1 MCSIPLAKLSKF
13 ISMYFATPD
22 GKRYLFGKAKARK
35 EPEKKIQKKIQKIL
49 DKGLHSENSDLSLR
63 YKLRR
68 NEVIKIGYL
77 SFDASVKIHYSGT
90 YTSTKTSTTGHGC
103 IAGYIR
109 HIDRGTDKMNGCE
122 VQHSNPDIDS
132 DLTLE
137 NESYYKDSNGEWQK
151 TSHSKDMV
159 DAINRRI
166 EYAKEHGARITAKGK
181 NDTVIVRPL
190 VVQLDKETI
199 SEHKN
204 WTFDIIEILE
214 KEFGADNI
222 TGFSVHNDETHP
234 HLHISF
240 IPCHKSQK
248 NGEIKCTISQ
258 TKFFKNP
265 KQLAALHRKIRK
277 SLLDKG
283 YDIEQE
289 NKPIEEHLAGRYDK
303 NGEWHQQGLTPD
315 QLKELSDR
323 KINLKLEEIKM
334 SIRRDELDRLEMAV
348 ADMMKSSKAE
358 KEELEK
364 ERISVENDRAT
375 VQAQSQAVAIKE
387 MEVQKRETEVTE
399 ILEICN
405 QIVSDEKN
413 LNAKFLEFLDRES
426 KRTGKRIRENVEN
439 LYKRFQNERKK
450 NVSEWQLELL
460 RLRNERLK
468 HGDTTTDNYL
478 DIIDITDI
486 GYDDLSA

>member
-1 MCSIPLAKLSKF
+1 MI
-13 ISMYFATPD
+13 
-22 GKRYLFGKAKARK
+22 
-35 EPEKKIQKKIQKIL
+35 
-49 DKGLHSENSDLSLR
+49 N
-63 YKLRR
+63 
-68 NEVIKIGYL
+68 IGYL
-77 SFDASVKIHYSGT
+77 SFDTSVKIHYSGT
-90 YTSTKTSTTGHGC
+90 YTSTKTSTTGHGN

-109 HIDRGTDKMNGCE
+109 HLDRRTDKMNGCE
-122 VQHSNPDIDS
+122 VQHSNENIDS
-132 DLTLE
+132 DLTLQ
-137 NESYYKDSNGEWQK
+137 NESYYKDSNGEWQE
-151 TSHSKDMV
+151 TEHSKDMV

-166 EYAKEHGARITAKGK
+166 EYAKEHGARISTKGK

-190 VVQLDKETI
+190 VVQLDNDSI
-199 SEHKN
+199 SEHEN
-204 WTFDIIEILE
+204 IWVWDVIEILE
-214 KEFGADNI
+214 KQFGKNNI
-222 TGFSVHNDETHP
+222 TGFSIHKDETHP

-240 IPCHKSQK
+240 IPCYESQK

-283 YDIEQE
+283 YEIELE
-289 NKPIEEHLAGRYDK
+289 NKPIEEHLAGYTDK
-303 NGEWHQQGLTPD
+303 DGEWHQQGLTPD

-323 KINLKLEEIKM
+323 QINLRMEMIKM
-334 SIRRDELDRLEMAV
+334 NIKRNELDKLEMAV

-364 ERISVENDRAT
+364 ERISIENDRAT

-405 QIVSDEKN
+405 QIISDEKN
-413 LNAKFLEFLDRES
+413 LNAKFLEFLDREG
-426 KRTGKRIRENVEN
+426 KRTGKRYRESVEN
-439 LYKRFQNERKK
+439 LYKRFQNDRRK

-468 HGDTTTDNYL
+468 HGDTTTDNCP

>member
-1 MCSIPLAKLSKF
+1 M
-13 ISMYFATPD
+13 IS
-22 GKRYLFGKAKARK
+22 
-35 EPEKKIQKKIQKIL
+35 
-49 DKGLHSENSDLSLR
+49 
-63 YKLRR
+63 
-68 NEVIKIGYL
+68 IGYL
-77 SFDASVKIHYSGT
+77 SFDASQKIHFSGKC
-90 YTSTKTSTTGHGC
+90 TSTKTNKTGHGG

-109 HIDRGTDKMNGCE
+109 HIDRGTDRKNGCE

-132 DLTLE
+132 DLTLQ
-137 NESYYKDSNGEWQK
+137 NESYYKDSNGEWQE
-151 TSHSKDMV
+151 TEHSKDMV
-159 DAINRRI
+159 DAINRRV
-166 EYAKEHGARITAKGK
+166 EYAKEHGARIATKVK

-190 VVQLDKETI
+190 VVQLDSDSI
-199 SEHKN
+199 AEHKN
-204 WTFDIIEILE
+204 TWMWDVMEILE
-214 KEFGADNI
+214 KQFGKENI
-222 TGFSVHNDETHP
+222 TGFSIHKDETNP

-240 IPCHKSQK
+240 IPCYESQK

-258 TKFFKNP
+258 TIFFKNP
-265 KQLAALHRKIRK
+265 KQLAGLHKKFRKA
-277 SLLDKG
+277 LLDKG
-283 YDIEQE
+283 YDIDQE
-289 NKPIEEHLAGRYDK
+289 NKPLEEQIFTYTDK
-303 NGEWHQQGLTPD
+303 HNCKKILPLTPD

-323 KINLKLEEIKM
+323 KINLKLEELKM
-334 SIRRDELDRLEMAV
+334 SIRRDGLDRLEMAV

-387 MEVQKRETEVTE
+387 MEVQKRETEVAK

-426 KRTGKRIRENVEN
+426 KRTGKRIRENVEK

-460 RLRNERLK
+460 RL
-468 HGDTTTDNYL
+468 
-478 DIIDITDI
+478 
-486 GYDDLSA
+486 

>member
-1 MCSIPLAKLSKF
+1 M
-13 ISMYFATPD
+13 IS
-22 GKRYLFGKAKARK
+22 
-35 EPEKKIQKKIQKIL
+35 
-49 DKGLHSENSDLSLR
+49 
-63 YKLRR
+63 
-68 NEVIKIGYL
+68 IGYL
-77 SFDASVKIHYSGT
+77 SFDTSVKIHYSGK
-90 YTSTKTSTTGHGC
+90 YTSTKTSTTGHGG

-109 HIDRGTDKMNGCE
+109 HIDRGTDRKNGCE
-122 VQHSNPDIDS
+122 VQHSNEDINS

-137 NESYYKDSNGEWQK
+137 NESYYKDSNGEWQE

-166 EYAKEHGARITAKGK
+166 EYAKEHGARISTKGK

-190 VVQLDKETI
+190 VVQLDNDSI
-199 SEHKN
+199 SGHEDT
-204 WTFDIIEILE
+204 WTWDVISILE
-214 KEFGADNI
+214 EQFGKNI
-222 TGFSVHNDETHP
+222 TCFSIHKDETNVHM
-234 HLHISF
+234 HISF
-240 IPCHKSQK
+240 VPCYETEKDGK
-248 NGEIKCTISQ
+248 IKAALSQ
-258 TKFFKNP
+258 TRFFQNP
-265 KQLAALHRKIRK
+265 KQLAGLHRKIRK

-283 YDIEQE
+283 YDIELE
-289 NKPIEEHLAGRYDK
+289 NKPIEEHLAGYYDK

-323 KINLKLEEIKM
+323 KINLRLEALKM
-334 SIRRDELDRLEMAV
+334 SIKRNELDKLEMAV

-375 VQAQSQAVAIKE
+375 VQAQLQAVAIKE
-387 MEVQKRETEVTE
+387 MEVQKRETEVAE

-426 KRTGKRIRENVEN
+426 KRTGKRIRENVEK

-450 NVSEWQLELL
+450 NVSDWQLELL

-468 HGDTTTDNYL
+468 HGDTATDNYL

>member
-1 MCSIPLAKLSKF
+1 MI
-13 ISMYFATPD
+13 
-22 GKRYLFGKAKARK
+22 
-35 EPEKKIQKKIQKIL
+35 E
-49 DKGLHSENSDLSLR
+49 
-63 YKLRR
+63 
-68 NEVIKIGYL
+68 IGYL
-77 SFDASVKIHYSGT
+77 SFDASLKIHYSGK
-90 YTSTKTSTTGHGC
+90 YTSTKTSKTGHGST
-103 IAGYIR
+103 AVYIR
-109 HIDRGTDKMNGCE
+109 HLDRATDKMNGCE

-132 DLTLE
+132 DLTLL
-137 NESYYKDSNGEWQK
+137 NESFYKNSNGQWEK

-166 EYAKEHGARITAKGK
+166 EYAKEHGARIATKGK

-199 SEHKN
+199 AEHEN
-204 WTFDIIEILE
+204 TWMWDVMEILE
-214 KEFGADNI
+214 EQFGKENL
-222 TGFSVHNDETHP
+222 TGFSVHKDETNP

-240 IPCHKSQK
+240 IPCYETEKD
-248 NGEIKCTISQ
+248 GEIKCTISQ
-258 TKFFKNP
+258 TRFFKNP
-265 KQLAALHRKIRK
+265 KQLAGLHKKFRKA
-277 SLLDKG
+277 LLDKG
-283 YDIEQE
+283 YDIELE
-289 NKPIEEHLAGRYDK
+289 NKPLEEQIFTYTDK
-303 NGEWHQQGLTPD
+303 HNCKKILPLTPD

-323 KINLKLEEIKM
+323 KINLRLEELKM

-387 MEVQKRETEVTE
+387 MEVQKRETEVAE

-439 LYKRFQNERKK
+439 LYKKFQNERKK

-468 HGDTTTDNYL
+468 HGDTTTDNCP

>member
-1 MCSIPLAKLSKF
+1 M
-13 ISMYFATPD
+13 IS
-22 GKRYLFGKAKARK
+22 
-35 EPEKKIQKKIQKIL
+35 
-49 DKGLHSENSDLSLR
+49 
-63 YKLRR
+63 
-68 NEVIKIGYL
+68 IGYL
-77 SFDASVKIHYSGT
+77 SFDASQKIHYSGK
-90 YTSTKTSTTGHGC
+90 YTSTKTSKTGHGN
-103 IAGYIR
+103 IARYIR
-109 HIDRGTDKMNGCE
+109 HLDRATDKMNGCE

-132 DLTLE
+132 DLTLL
-137 NESYYKDSNGEWQK
+137 NESFYKNSNGQWEK

-159 DAINRRI
+159 DAINRRV
-166 EYAKEHGARITAKGK
+166 EYAKEHGARISTKGK
-181 NDTVIVRPL
+181 NDTVIVRPF

-222 TGFSVHNDETHP
+222 TGFSVHKDETNP

-240 IPCHKSQK
+240 IPCYETEKD
-248 NGEIKCTISQ
+248 GEIKCTISQ
-258 TKFFKNP
+258 TRFFKNP
-265 KQLAALHRKIRK
+265 KQLAGLHKKFRKA
-277 SLLDKG
+277 LLDKG

-289 NKPIEEHLAGRYDK
+289 NKPLEEQIFTYTDK
-303 NGEWHQQGLTPD
+303 HNCKKILPLTPD

-323 KINLKLEEIKM
+323 KINLRLEELKM

-387 MEVQKRETEVTE
+387 MEVQKRETEVAE

-405 QIVSDEKN
+405 QIISDEKN

-426 KRTGKRIRENVEN
+426 KRTGKRIRENVEK

-468 HGDTTTDNYL
+468 HGDTATNNYL

-486 GYDDLSA
+486 GYDDLSAWIMFVNVRLETG

>member
-1 MCSIPLAKLSKF
+1 MN
-13 ISMYFATPD
+13 
-22 GKRYLFGKAKARK
+22 G
-35 EPEKKIQKKIQKIL
+35 EKNTEKILKKPL
-49 DKGLHSENSDLSLR
+49 DKGLHYGNSDLSLR

-68 NEVIKIGYL
+68 NEVIEIGYL
-77 SFDASVKIHYSGT
+77 SFDASLKIHYSGK
-90 YTSTKTSTTGHGC
+90 YTSTKTSKTGHGST
-103 IAGYIR
+103 AVYIR
-109 HIDRGTDKMNGCE
+109 HLDRATDKMNGCE

-132 DLTLE
+132 DLTLL
-137 NESYYKDSNGEWQK
+137 NESFYKNSNGQWEK

-166 EYAKEHGARITAKGK
+166 EYAKEHGARIATKGK

-199 SEHKN
+199 AEHEN
-204 WTFDIIEILE
+204 TWMWDVMEILE
-214 KEFGADNI
+214 EQFGKENL
-222 TGFSVHNDETHP
+222 TGFSVHKDETNP

-240 IPCHKSQK
+240 IPCYETEKD
-248 NGEIKCTISQ
+248 GEIKCTISQ

-265 KQLAALHRKIRK
+265 KQLAGLHKKFRKA
-277 SLLDKG
+277 LLDKG

-289 NKPIEEHLAGRYDK
+289 NKPLEEQIFTYTDK
-303 NGEWHQQGLTPD
+303 HNCKKILPLTPD

-323 KINLKLEEIKM
+323 KINLRLEELKM

-387 MEVQKRETEVTE
+387 MEVQKRETEIAE

-468 HGDTTTDNYL
+468 HGDTTANNYL

>member
-1 MCSIPLAKLSKF
+1 MAIYQL
-13 ISMYFATPD
+13 
-22 GKRYLFGKAKARK
+22 
-35 EPEKKIQKKIQKIL
+35 
-49 DKGLHSENSDLSLR
+49 
-63 YKLRR
+63 R

-77 SFDASVKIHYSGT
+77 SFDASVKVHYSGK
-90 YTSTKTSTTGHGC
+90 YTSTKTSTTGHGN
-103 IAGYIR
+103 IARYIR
-109 HIDRGTDKMNGCE
+109 HLDRATDKMNGCE

-132 DLTLE
+132 DLTLL
-137 NESYYKDSNGEWQK
+137 NESFYKNSNGQWEK

-159 DAINRRI
+159 NAINRRV
-166 EYAKEHGARITAKGK
+166 EYAKEHGARIATKGK

-222 TGFSVHNDETHP
+222 TGFSVHKDETNP

-240 IPCHKSQK
+240 IPCYETEKD
-248 NGEIKCTISQ
+248 GEIKCTISQ
-258 TKFFKNP
+258 TRFFQNP
-265 KQLAALHRKIRK
+265 KQLAGLHKKFRKA
-277 SLLDKG
+277 LLDKG

-289 NKPIEEHLAGRYDK
+289 NKPLEEQIFTYTDK
-303 NGEWHQQGLTPD
+303 HNCKKILPLTPD

-323 KINLKLEEIKM
+323 KINLKLEELKM

-387 MEVQKRETEVTE
+387 MEVQKRETEVAE

-426 KRTGKRIRENVEN
+426 KRTGKRIRENVEK

-468 HGDTTTDNYL
+468 HGDTTANNYL

>member
-1 MCSIPLAKLSKF
+1 
-13 ISMYFATPD
+13 
-22 GKRYLFGKAKARK
+22 
-35 EPEKKIQKKIQKIL
+35 
-49 DKGLHSENSDLSLR
+49 
-63 YKLRR
+63 
-68 NEVIKIGYL
+68 VIKIGYL
-77 SFDASVKIHYSGT
+77 SFDASVKVHYSGK
-90 YTSTKTSTTGHGC
+90 YTSTKTSTTGHGN
-103 IAGYIR
+103 IARYIR
-109 HIDRGTDKMNGCE
+109 HLDRATDKMNGCE

-132 DLTLE
+132 DLTLL
-137 NESYYKDSNGEWQK
+137 NESFYKNSNGQWEK

-159 DAINRRI
+159 NAINRRV
-166 EYAKEHGARITAKGK
+166 EYAKEHGARIATKGK

-222 TGFSVHNDETHP
+222 TGFSVHKDETNP

-240 IPCHKSQK
+240 IPCYETEKD
-248 NGEIKCTISQ
+248 GEIKCTISQ
-258 TKFFKNP
+258 TRFFQNP
-265 KQLAALHRKIRK
+265 KQLAGLHKKFRKA
-277 SLLDKG
+277 LLDKG

-289 NKPIEEHLAGRYDK
+289 NKPLEEQIFTYTDK
-303 NGEWHQQGLTPD
+303 HNCKKILPLTPD

-323 KINLKLEEIKM
+323 KINLKLEELKM

-387 MEVQKRETEVTE
+387 MEVQKRETEVAE

-426 KRTGKRIRENVEN
+426 KRTGKRIRENVEK

-468 HGDTTTDNYL
+468 HGDTTANNYL

>member
-1 MCSIPLAKLSKF
+1 MI
-13 ISMYFATPD
+13 
-22 GKRYLFGKAKARK
+22 
-35 EPEKKIQKKIQKIL
+35 
-49 DKGLHSENSDLSLR
+49 N
-63 YKLRR
+63 
-68 NEVIKIGYL
+68 IGYL
-77 SFDASVKIHYSGT
+77 SFDTSVKIHYSGT
-90 YTSTKTSTTGHGC
+90 YTSTKTSTTGHGD

-109 HIDRGTDKMNGCE
+109 HIDRGTDRKNGCE
-122 VQHSNPDIDS
+122 VQHSNEDINS
-132 DLTLE
+132 DLTLQ
-137 NESYYKDSNGEWQK
+137 NESYYRDSNGEWQK
-151 TSHSKDMV
+151 TSYSKDMV
-159 DAINRRI
+159 DAINRRV
-166 EYAKEHGARITAKGK
+166 EYAKEHGARIATKGK

-190 VVQLDKETI
+190 VVQLDSETI
-199 SEHKN
+199 SEHEN
-204 WTFDIIEILE
+204 WAWDIIEILE

-222 TGFSVHNDETHP
+222 TGFSIHKDETHP

-240 IPCHKSQK
+240 IPCYELQK

-258 TKFFKNP
+258 TKFFNSP
-265 KQLAALHRKIRK
+265 KQLAGLHRKIRK

-283 YDIEQE
+283 YEIELE
-289 NKPIEEHLAGRYDK
+289 NKPIEEHLAGYTDK
-303 NGEWHQQGLTPD
+303 DGEWHQQGLTPD

-323 KINLKLEEIKM
+323 QINLRMEMIKM
-334 SIRRDELDRLEMAV
+334 NIKRNELDKLEMAV

-375 VQAQSQAVAIKE
+375 VQAQSQAVAIRE
-387 MEVQKRETEVTE
+387 ADVQKRETEVTE

-413 LNAKFLEFLDRES
+413 LNAKFLEFLDREG
-426 KRTGKRIRENVEN
+426 KRTGKRYRESVEN
-439 LYKRFQNERKK
+439 LYKRFQNDRRK

-460 RLRNERLK
+460 RLRSERLK
-468 HGDTTTDNYL
+468 HGDTTTDNCP

>member
-1 MCSIPLAKLSKF
+1 M
-13 ISMYFATPD
+13 IS
-22 GKRYLFGKAKARK
+22 
-35 EPEKKIQKKIQKIL
+35 
-49 DKGLHSENSDLSLR
+49 
-63 YKLRR
+63 
-68 NEVIKIGYL
+68 IGYL
-77 SFDASVKIHYSGT
+77 SFDTSVKVHYSGT
-90 YTSTKTSTTGHGC
+90 YTNTKTSKTGHGG

-122 VQHSNPDIDS
+122 VHHSNSDIDS

-137 NESYYKDSNGEWQK
+137 NESYYRDSNGEWQK

-159 DAINRRI
+159 DAINRRV
-166 EYAKEHGARITAKGK
+166 EYAKEHGARIATKGK

-190 VVQLDKETI
+190 VVQLDSETI
-199 SEHKN
+199 SEHEN
-204 WTFDIIEILE
+204 WAWDIIGILE

-222 TGFSVHNDETHP
+222 TGFSVHKDETHP

-240 IPCHKSQK
+240 IPCYELQK

-258 TKFFKNP
+258 TKFFNSP
-265 KQLAALHRKIRK
+265 KQLVGLHRKIRK
-277 SLLDKG
+277 SLLNKG
-283 YDIEQE
+283 YDIELE
-289 NKPIEEHLAGRYDK
+289 NKPIEECLAGYYDK

-323 KINLKLEEIKM
+323 TINLRLEELKM
-334 SIRRDELDRLEMAV
+334 SIKRDELDRLEMAV

-387 MEVQKRETEVTE
+387 MEVQKRETEVAE

-426 KRTGKRIRENVEN
+426 KRTGKRYRESVEN
-439 LYKRFQNERKK
+439 LYKRFQNDRRK

>member
-1 MCSIPLAKLSKF
+1 
-13 ISMYFATPD
+13 
-22 GKRYLFGKAKARK
+22 
-35 EPEKKIQKKIQKIL
+35 
-49 DKGLHSENSDLSLR
+49 
-63 YKLRR
+63 
-68 NEVIKIGYL
+68 
-77 SFDASVKIHYSGT
+77 
-90 YTSTKTSTTGHGC
+90 
-103 IAGYIR
+103 
-109 HIDRGTDKMNGCE
+109 MNGCE

-132 DLTLE
+132 DLTLQ

-166 EYAKEHGARITAKGK
+166 ECAKEHGARITAKGK

-190 VVQLDKETI
+190 VVQLDSDSI
-199 SEHKN
+199 AEHEN
-204 WTFDIIEILE
+204 TWMWDIIEILE
-214 KEFGADNI
+214 KEFGKENL
-222 TGFSVHNDETHP
+222 TGFSIHKDETNP

-240 IPCHKSQK
+240 IPCHESEK

-258 TKFFKNP
+258 TKFFKSP
-265 KQLAALHRKIRK
+265 KQLAGLHRKIRK
-277 SLLDKG
+277 SLIDKG
-283 YDIEQE
+283 YDIELE
-289 NKPIEEHLAGRYDK
+289 NKPIEEYLAGYYDK

-323 KINLKLEEIKM
+323 KINLRLEEIKM
-334 SIRRDELDRLEMAV
+334 NIKRDELDKLEMAV

-364 ERISVENDRAT
+364 ERISIENDRAT
-375 VQAQSQAVAIKE
+375 VQAQSRAVAIKE
-387 MEVQKRETEVTE
+387 MEVQKRETEVAE

-405 QIVSDEKN
+405 QIVSDEKK
-413 LNAKFLEFLDRES
+413 LNAKFLEFLDREG
-426 KRTGKRIRENVEN
+426 KRTGKKIRESVEN
-439 LYKRFQNERKK
+439 LYKRFQNDRRK

-468 HGDTTTDNYL
+468 HGDTTTDNCP

>member
-1 MCSIPLAKLSKF
+1 M
-13 ISMYFATPD
+13 
-22 GKRYLFGKAKARK
+22 
-35 EPEKKIQKKIQKIL
+35 
-49 DKGLHSENSDLSLR
+49 
-63 YKLRR
+63 
-68 NEVIKIGYL
+68 
-77 SFDASVKIHYSGT
+77 SFDASQKIHYSGK
-90 YTSTKTSTTGHGC
+90 YTSTKTSKTGHGN
-103 IAGYIR
+103 ITVYIR
-109 HIDRGTDKMNGCE
+109 HLDRATDKMNGCE

-132 DLTLE
+132 DLTLL
-137 NESYYKDSNGEWQK
+137 NESFYKNSNGQWEK

-159 DAINRRI
+159 DAINRRV
-166 EYAKEHGARITAKGK
+166 EYAKEHGARISTKGK
-181 NDTVIVRPL
+181 NDTVIVRPF

-222 TGFSVHNDETHP
+222 TGFSVHKDETNP

-240 IPCHKSQK
+240 IPCYETEKD
-248 NGEIKCTISQ
+248 GEIKCTISQ
-258 TKFFKNP
+258 TRFFKNP
-265 KQLAALHRKIRK
+265 KQLAGLHKKFRKA
-277 SLLDKG
+277 LLDKG

-289 NKPIEEHLAGRYDK
+289 NKPLEEQIFTYTDK
-303 NGEWHQQGLTPD
+303 HNCKKILPLTPD

-387 MEVQKRETEVTE
+387 MEVQKRETEVAE

-468 HGDTTTDNYL
+468 HGDTTANNYL

>member
-1 MCSIPLAKLSKF
+1 M
-13 ISMYFATPD
+13 
-22 GKRYLFGKAKARK
+22 
-35 EPEKKIQKKIQKIL
+35 
-49 DKGLHSENSDLSLR
+49 
-63 YKLRR
+63 
-68 NEVIKIGYL
+68 
-77 SFDASVKIHYSGT
+77 SFDASQKIHYSGK
-90 YTSTKTSTTGHGC
+90 YTSTKTSKTGHGN
-103 IAGYIR
+103 IARYIR
-109 HIDRGTDKMNGCE
+109 HLDRATDKMNGCE

-132 DLTLE
+132 DLTLL
-137 NESYYKDSNGEWQK
+137 NESFYKNSNGQWEK

-159 DAINRRI
+159 DAINRRV
-166 EYAKEHGARITAKGK
+166 EYAKEHGARISTKGK
-181 NDTVIVRPL
+181 NDTVIVRPF

-222 TGFSVHNDETHP
+222 TGFSVHKDETNP

-240 IPCHKSQK
+240 IPCYETEKD
-248 NGEIKCTISQ
+248 GEIKCTISQ
-258 TKFFKNP
+258 TRFFKNP
-265 KQLAALHRKIRK
+265 KQLAGLHKKFRKA
-277 SLLDKG
+277 LLDKG

-289 NKPIEEHLAGRYDK
+289 NKPLEEQIFTYTDK
-303 NGEWHQQGLTPD
+303 HNCKKILPLTPD

-323 KINLKLEEIKM
+323 KINLRLEELKM

-387 MEVQKRETEVTE
+387 MEVQKRETEVAE

-405 QIVSDEKN
+405 QIISDEKN

-426 KRTGKRIRENVEN
+426 KRTGKRIRENVEK

-468 HGDTTTDNYL
+468 HGDTTANNYL

>member
-1 MCSIPLAKLSKF
+1 MN
-13 ISMYFATPD
+13 
-22 GKRYLFGKAKARK
+22 G
-35 EPEKKIQKKIQKIL
+35 EKNTEKILKKTL
-49 DKGLHSENSDLSLR
+49 DKGLHYGNSDLSLR

-68 NEVIKIGYL
+68 NEVIEIGYL
-77 SFDASVKIHYSGT
+77 SFDASLKIHYSGK
-90 YTSTKTSTTGHGC
+90 YTSTKTSKTGHGST
-103 IAGYIR
+103 AVYIR
-109 HIDRGTDKMNGCE
+109 HLDRATDKMNGCE

-132 DLTLE
+132 DLTLL
-137 NESYYKDSNGEWQK
+137 NESFYKNSNGQWEK

-166 EYAKEHGARITAKGK
+166 EYAKEHGARIATKGK

-199 SEHKN
+199 AEHEN
-204 WTFDIIEILE
+204 TWMWDVMEILE
-214 KEFGADNI
+214 EQFGKENL
-222 TGFSVHNDETHP
+222 TGFSVHKDETNP

-240 IPCHKSQK
+240 IPCYETEKD
-248 NGEIKCTISQ
+248 GEIKCTISQ
-258 TKFFKNP
+258 TRFFKNP
-265 KQLAALHRKIRK
+265 KQLAGLHKKFRK

-289 NKPIEEHLAGRYDK
+289 NKPLEEQIFTYTDK
-303 NGEWHQQGLTPD
+303 HNCKKILPLTPD

-387 MEVQKRETEVTE
+387 MEVQKRETEVAE

>member
-1 MCSIPLAKLSKF
+1 M
-13 ISMYFATPD
+13 
-22 GKRYLFGKAKARK
+22 
-35 EPEKKIQKKIQKIL
+35 
-49 DKGLHSENSDLSLR
+49 
-63 YKLRR
+63 
-68 NEVIKIGYL
+68 IKIGYL
-77 SFDASVKIHYSGT
+77 SFDASVKVHYSGK
-90 YTSTKTSTTGHGC
+90 YTSTKTSTTGHGN
-103 IAGYIR
+103 IARYIR
-109 HIDRGTDKMNGCE
+109 HLDRATDKMNGCE

-132 DLTLE
+132 DLTLL
-137 NESYYKDSNGEWQK
+137 NESFYKNSNGQWEK

-159 DAINRRI
+159 NAINRRV
-166 EYAKEHGARITAKGK
+166 EYAKEHGARIATKGK

-222 TGFSVHNDETHP
+222 TGFSVHKDETNP

-240 IPCHKSQK
+240 IPCYETEKD
-248 NGEIKCTISQ
+248 GEIKCTISQ
-258 TKFFKNP
+258 TRFFQNP
-265 KQLAALHRKIRK
+265 KQLAGLHKKFRKA
-277 SLLDKG
+277 LLDKG

-289 NKPIEEHLAGRYDK
+289 NKPLEEQIFTYTDK
-303 NGEWHQQGLTPD
+303 HNCKKILPLTPD

-323 KINLKLEEIKM
+323 KINLKLEELKM

-387 MEVQKRETEVTE
+387 MEVQKRETEVAE

-426 KRTGKRIRENVEN
+426 KRTGKRIRENVEK

-468 HGDTTTDNYL
+468 HGDTTANNYL

>member
-1 MCSIPLAKLSKF
+1 
-13 ISMYFATPD
+13 MYFATPD

-199 SEHKN
+199 SEHEN
-204 WTFDIIEILE
+204 IWMWDVIENLE
-214 KEFGADNI
+214 EQFGKDNI
-222 TGFSVHNDETHP
+222 TGFSIHKDEKNFQNP
-234 HLHISF
+234 HMHISF
-240 IPCHKSQK
+240 VPCYESEK

-323 KINLKLEEIKM
+323 KINLKLEELKM

-364 ERISVENDRAT
+364 ERISIENDRAT

-387 MEVQKRETEVTE
+387 MEVQKRETEVSE

-413 LNAKFLEFLDRES
+413 LNAKFLEFLDREG
-426 KRTGKRIRENVEN
+426 KRTGKKIRESVEN
-439 LYKRFQNERKK
+439 LYKRFQNDRRK

-468 HGDTTTDNYL
+468 HGDTTTDNCP